1 MPVMG
6 DDVMALEAALPSVS
20 LIPGSAPDEELFWRW
35 RTGISHYFR
44 SIPLV
49 DPRRPT
55 KAPEVHIYNAGSFH
69 FYHTDLSEQQYLR
82 DAAWLRRNDDSDP
95 VALQL
100 FLRGTNQ
107 VENAGHSFV
116 MRPDAIN
123 AVNLGYEVH
132 SSCTEAEALTL
143 ALPRLMVAEHLPALH
158 ETNGLMFHLDT
169 APGRLLADF
178 MRSLRETLPKATMEE
193 GPLLSKALFG
203 LLQVLLADGD
213 PHSIDARDGTLT
225 VLQRYIDMNLGD
237 PELGVTSI
245 CAKYR
250 MSRATL
256 YRLFQDMGGVRGY
269 ILRRRLMACF
279 QALSSETQ
287 MKRGVFDIAL
297 DYGFTS
303 PSHFTTRFRDEFGI
317 TPSEVRES
325 AQAHHARGEAALLTP
340 ASADL
345 PDVEL
350 MQRWSRELGSH
361 NRQKPANDPF

>member
-1 MPVMG
+1 
-6 DDVMALEAALPSVS
+6 MALEAVLPSVS

-44 SIPLV
+44 SVPLV

-55 KAPEVHIYNAGSFH
+55 KAPEVHIYNAGGFH

-82 DAAWLRRNDDSDP
+82 DSAWLRRNDDSDP

-100 FLRGTNQ
+100 FLRGINQ

-143 ALPRLMVAEHLPALH
+143 ALPRLMVSEHLPALH
-158 ETNGLMFHLDT
+158 ETNGALFFLDT
-169 APGRLLADF
+169 TPGRLLADF
-178 MRSLRETLPKATMEE
+178 MLSLRETLPKATTAD
-193 GPLLSKALFG
+193 GPLLSQALFG
-203 LLQVLLADGD
+203 LLQVLIANGD
-213 PHSIDARDGTLT
+213 PHSVDARDGTMT
-225 VLQRYIDMNLGD
+225 ALQRHIDKNLGD
-237 PELGVTSI
+237 PDLGVTSI
-245 CAKYR
+245 CAQYR

-256 YRLFQDMGGVRGY
+256 YRLFQDKGGVRGY

-279 QALSSETQ
+279 RALTSESQ
-287 MKRGVFDIAL
+287 MKRGIFDIAL
-297 DYGFTS
+297 DFGFTS
-303 PSHFTTRFRDEFGI
+303 PSHFTTRFRDEFGM

-325 AQAHHARGEAALLTP
+325 AQAHHARGIAPVITSAA
-340 ASADL
+340 ADL

-350 MQRWSRELGSH
+350 MRRWSLELG
-361 NRQKPANDPF
+361 NRDRGKPANDPL

>member
-1 MPVMG
+1 MSQH
-6 DDVMALEAALPSVS
+6 AALPSLS
-20 LIPGSAPDEELFWRW
+20 LRPGTAPNEELFWHW

-44 SIPLV
+44 SVPLV

-55 KAPEVHIYNAGSFH
+55 RAPEVHFFNAGSFH
-69 FYHTDLSEQQYLR
+69 FYHTDLSEQQYVR

-116 MRPDAIN
+116 MDRGAVT

-143 ALPRLMVAEHLPALH
+143 ALPRAMVAEHLPTLH
-158 ETNGLMFHLDT
+158 ETIGTLFPLDT
-169 APGRLLADF
+169 TPGRLLADF
-178 MRSLRETLPKATMEE
+178 MMSLRETLPKASAADA
-193 GPLLSKALFG
+193 PLLSKALFG
-203 LLQVLLADGD
+203 LLQVLVADGE
-213 PHSIDARDGTLT
+213 PHAIDARDGALT
-225 VLQRYIDMNLGD
+225 AVQRYIEMNLGNPD
-237 PELGVTSI
+237 LGVASI

-256 YRLFQDMGGVRGY
+256 YRLFQDKGGVQGY
-269 ILRRRLMACF
+269 IRRRRLMACF
-279 QALSSETQ
+279 QALSSESQ
-287 MKRGVFDIAL
+287 MKRGIFDIGL
-297 DYGFTS
+297 EYGFTS
-303 PSHFTTRFRDEFGI
+303 PSHFTTRFRDEFGM

-325 AQAHHARGEAALLTP
+325 AQAHHARGVAAILTP
-340 ASADL
+340 ASSDL

-350 MQRWSRELGSH
+350 MRRWSLELGDH
-361 NRQKPANDPF
+361 DRHKPANDRF

>member
-1 MPVMG
+1 
-6 DDVMALEAALPSVS
+6 MALEAALPSVS
-20 LIPGSAPDEELFWRW
+20 LIPGSLSDEELFYRW

-44 SIPLV
+44 SVPLV

-55 KAPEVHIYNAGSFH
+55 RAPEVHFYNAGSFH

-82 DAAWLRRNDDSDP
+82 DAAWMRRNDDADP

-100 FLRGTNQ
+100 FLRGTNH

-116 MRPDAIN
+116 MRQGAIN

-158 ETNGLMFHLDT
+158 ETNGVLFQLDST
-169 APGRLLADF
+169 PGRLLADF
-178 MRSLRETLPKATMEE
+178 MQSLRETLPKATAADA
-193 GPLLSKALFG
+193 PLLSQALFG
-203 LLQVLLADGD
+203 LLQVLVANGD
-213 PHSIDARDGTLT
+213 PHSIDARDGTMT
-225 VLQRYIDMNLGD
+225 ALQRYIDANLGD
-237 PELGVTSI
+237 PDLGVTSI

-256 YRLFQDMGGVRGY
+256 YRLFQDKGGVRGY
-269 ILRRRLMACF
+269 ILRRRLLACF
-279 QALSSETQ
+279 QALSSEFQ
-287 MKRGVFDIAL
+287 MKRGIFDIAL

-303 PSHFTTRFRDEFGI
+303 PSHFTTRFRDEFGM
-317 TPSEVRES
+317 TPSEVREA
-325 AQAHHARGEAALLTP
+325 AQVHHARGDKAIVTP

-350 MQRWSRELGSH
+350 MQRWSVELGSH
-361 NRQKPANDPF
+361 DRRKPANDPF